1 LSPSTLV
8 PLNSSRR
15 SGGAACRH
23 FGASFVSCGVI
34 AALYHGCPPGAA
46 RRLLRK
52 LDYWSICYTSSVLRG
67 AVGARAPRALGAAA
81 ALATPLKPTLVIGCN
96 LLAIEARFVA
106 AAVRHAALRGA
117 LCRHAAAAAAG
128 VAAFL
133 MDDILVLEKGFA
145 PVFHPAWVSR
155 QKRGY
160 GRAVGLVTLG
170 RRAPARAA

>member
-1 LSPSTLV
+1 MQ
-8 PLNSSRR
+8 

-81 ALATPLKPTLVIGCN
+81 ALATPLKPILVIGCN

-145 PVFHPAWVSR
+145 PVFHPAWHVLSSVSL
-155 QKRGY
+155 
-160 GRAVGLVTLG
+160 ALLSPLLVHCEGPPLLEG
-170 RRAPARAA
+170 AQALISGAP